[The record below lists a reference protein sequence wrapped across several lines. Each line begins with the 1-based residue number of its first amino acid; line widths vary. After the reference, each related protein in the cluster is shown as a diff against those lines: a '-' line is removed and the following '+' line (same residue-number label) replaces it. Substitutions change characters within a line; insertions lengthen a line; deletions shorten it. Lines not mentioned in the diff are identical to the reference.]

1 MVCVQEGV
9 QTPLFVP
16 NLRKSKS
23 FPRNGFAI
31 PLRTQEQRSSGLAP
45 VHKLFV
51 PIRNGGKVER
61 KVLSTIDFE
70 SAKADMEYKNEST
83 VWGNIS

>member
-1 MVCVQEGV
+1 VCKH
-9 QTPLFVP
+9 PLFVP

-31 PLRTQEQRSSGLAP
+31 PLRTQEQRSSGFAL

-51 PIRNGGKVER
+51 PACIRRVNEEMREGAARLR
-61 KVLSTIDFE
+61 KVL
-70 SAKADMEYKNEST
+70 KN
-83 VWGNIS
+83 IK